1 MNKKYI
7 SLCGALIFSGSLLFG
22 INTDTKTFFAGPK
35 CEDIKLP
42 ADKVYPMGRKFPFGF
57 YSTGGCSEPERIVD
71 GVKKRSVIMP
81 LEKRMADTKK
91 IVDGGATFIGPQ
103 YELNVEILE
112 TAKKFNVQCAY
123 TISGIVNGKRIDKI
137 FFRGKDKLDVEAMRK
152 ETAPVIREL
161 AKNPEIA
168 YWNVTPEERRFWKKR
183 EMIYLEE
190 MYKLIKEND
199 PLKRPV
205 FMYEPGH
212 RGADALAKTLA
223 FMDICAKGTY
233 TNYSGH
239 KDNRVWVRYSMEK
252 ELEAVKICKKGIP
265 FLLPE
270 MFRQPEEKDL
280 PLVEKWVKHDVY
292 CGVANGAKGV
302 MVFSA
307 RRRPTFTAWEK
318 YIDAYLETAKV
329 LSGELGQAL
338 LFGKDT
344 TDLEVSVIEGAEKVE
359 ARLRKGEKTT
369 YPSLS
374 VKQMVWN
381 NARYVLIVNSAE
393 TPVKAMV
400 DNLVYGSTIK
410 VKDLLDAKADK
421 FTAPEGNFEVELAP
435 LQAVCFKV
443 YCEK

>member
-1 MNKKYI
+1 
-7 SLCGALIFSGSLLFG
+7 
-22 INTDTKTFFAGPK
+22 
-35 CEDIKLP
+35 
-42 ADKVYPMGRKFPFGF
+42 
-57 YSTGGCSEPERIVD
+57 
-71 GVKKRSVIMP
+71 
-81 LEKRMADTKK
+81 
-91 IVDGGATFIGPQ
+91 
-103 YELNVEILE
+103 
-112 TAKKFNVQCAY
+112 
-123 TISGIVNGKRIDKI
+123 
-137 FFRGKDKLDVEAMRK
+137 
-152 ETAPVIREL
+152 
-161 AKNPEIA
+161 
-168 YWNVTPEERRFWKKR
+168 
-183 EMIYLEE
+183 
-190 MYKLIKEND
+190 
-199 PLKRPV
+199 
-205 FMYEPGH
+205 
-212 RGADALAKTLA
+212 
-223 FMDICAKGTY
+223 
-233 TNYSGH
+233 
-239 KDNRVWVRYSMEK
+239 MEK

-270 MFRQPEEKDL
+270 MFRQPEDKDL